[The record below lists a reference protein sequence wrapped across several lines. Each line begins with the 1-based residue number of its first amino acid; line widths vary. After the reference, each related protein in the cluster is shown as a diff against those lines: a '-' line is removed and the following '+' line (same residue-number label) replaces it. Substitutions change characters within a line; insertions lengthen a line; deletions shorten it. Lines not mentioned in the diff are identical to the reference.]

1 MEIFITL
8 WFFLLTH
15 TANHSILYIVKQI
28 TKELD
33 MVVQTTGKHIDN
45 AESPVFIV
53 IDNETWIEINFDN
66 GEFKIETF
74 QHTVAV
80 VERMV
85 TD

>member
-1 MEIFITL
+1 
-8 WFFLLTH
+8 
-15 TANHSILYIVKQI
+15 
-28 TKELD
+28 